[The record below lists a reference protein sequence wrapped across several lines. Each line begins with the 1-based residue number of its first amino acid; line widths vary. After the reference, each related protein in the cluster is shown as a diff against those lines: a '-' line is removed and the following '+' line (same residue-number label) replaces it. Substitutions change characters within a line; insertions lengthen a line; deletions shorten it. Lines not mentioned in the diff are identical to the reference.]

1 MVISNSKLKINEEFS
16 DNGISIYCHFLYK
29 FFGRSLLELKKF
41 RFFFDKN
48 IYNAKYESFLKKANL
63 KIIPE
68 EYFISIFLTVII
80 GIFFSMVLTII
91 FLKINPLYAM
101 GFFYGGILVVIGIGL
116 FFYNYPLILARSRGA
131 EIDAAIVYLLPY
143 LKILSQE
150 ISLSK
155 MIEIIDD
162 FLIYKEIKI
171 EFNRITY
178 YKDFLGYDI
187 HSSIRKAMAS
197 CPSRELADLLNDM
210 VTISNS
216 GGDIY
221 FYFDRKLENL
231 NKEIES
237 IEKKNIETLLIY
249 SQIYVVILLI
259 SPLFYT
265 VMSSILSL
273 VNFSTSGAGSSAA
286 GSDSVSSIILL
297 LFFLPLAYI
306 AFMMLIYYSKPLYSR
321 LEPMEKKSN
330 Y

>member
-1 MVISNSKLKINEEFS
+1 MVISNTKQVIKNEFS
-16 DNGISIYCHFLYK
+16 DNGISLYCHFLYK
-29 FFGRSLLELKKF
+29 FFGRPLLQVKRF
-41 RFFFDKN
+41 RKFFDKN

-68 EYFISIFLTVII
+68 EYFISIFLTVM
-80 GIFFSMVLTII
+80 GGMFFFTVLTIVY
-91 FLKINPLYAM
+91 LKINPLYAM
-101 GFFYGGILVVIGIGL
+101 GMFYGGILAIMGVGL
-116 FFYNYPLILARSRGA
+116 FFYNYPLILAKARGA

-187 HSSIRKAMAS
+187 HSSIRQAMES
-197 CPSRELADLLNDM
+197 CPSRELSDLLNDM

-216 GGDIY
+216 GGNIY
-221 FYFDRKLENL
+221 SYFDRKLENL

-249 SQIYVVILLI
+249 SQIYVVLLLI
-259 SPLFYT
+259 APLFYT

-273 VNFSTSGAGSSAA
+273 VNFSASGSASAA
-286 GSDSVSSIILL
+286 GSSDSYSSIILL

-306 AFMMLIYYSKPLYSR
+306 GFMMLIYYSKPLYSR
-321 LEPMEKKSN
+321 LEPMVKD
-330 Y
+330 